1 MDCLNG
7 DVNKY
12 LWVDALIRELGMKK
26 SIFCMRTTEPRG
38 RYGVF
43 PMLGGIGFVRGQGC
57 DIGGPILLA
66 RELRADRVF
75 VRC

>member
-1 MDCLNG
+1 MGGC
-7 DVNKY
+7 
-12 LWVDALIRELGMKK
+12 IRELEIKK
-26 SIFCMRTTEPRG
+26 SMFCMRTTEPRG
-38 RYGVF
+38 RYGIF
-43 PMLGGIGFVRGQGC
+43 LMLGGIGFVRGRRC